1 MANHGTACSL
11 IRIRNK
17 YASVADKYSK
27 LQICSDAVRVCVCV
41 NLQAMKRICNNYL
54 IGGLNS
60 VVKKAGVNVCHNF
73 EKKKKKSNDISSE
86 FIFFKSQFQLQFLSS
101 SFLGMHLVADED
113 SISGI
118 SFGLLTVELQHQ
130 IRGISQPG

>member
-1 MANHGTACSL
+1 MCAIIL
-11 IRIRNK
+11 
-17 YASVADKYSK
+17 
-27 LQICSDAVRVCVCV
+27 
-41 NLQAMKRICNNYL
+41 
-54 IGGLNS
+54 
-60 VVKKAGVNVCHNF
+60 
-73 EKKKKKSNDISSE
+73 KKKKKSNDISSE

>member
-73 EKKKKKSNDISSE
+73 EKKKKNPMIFLLNLFFLNHNSSCN
-86 FIFFKSQFQLQFLSS
+86 F
-101 SFLGMHLVADED
+101 
-113 SISGI
+113 
-118 SFGLLTVELQHQ
+118 
-130 IRGISQPG
+130 